1 MKFFDFFNKLKSW
14 QKTLFVIL
22 FIIVLASIL
31 KSGKK
36 SNTQEFATVSR
47 MDLVQIASVT
57 GKVQPTKVIDMAF
70 KTSGIVS
77 KVYVNSGD
85 EVKSGQVLISLENA
99 NLIAQQKQAQAQIE
113 GQMAK
118 LQELKLGSRA
128 EDIAVSQS
136 SLDKAEIDLQNYYK
150 TSYVTLNEAF
160 NTVDNIF
167 RKQTSAIFDYNPYS
181 IDKYDL
187 SYYPCDATTRNSLN
201 IRRRIVDEKI
211 LAWQKDINL
220 MQVNNLT
227 NEEFEKFI
235 NNSVDYMYY
244 FQQFLTDLNKTV
256 IVDCAL
262 DSAQISEINT
272 AKPVI
277 TSAITTFNTSFSTVR
292 TLKQTIDAQNQ
303 TVRNY
308 ENQLILKKA
317 GGTPEQ
323 IAYQESQIKSAQ
335 ANLELIQSQIADT
348 YIVSPIN
355 GIITLVDI
363 DPGEVATAG
372 KNYVS
377 MISSD
382 PFEIEAY
389 INETDIA
396 KVAVGNEANITFD
409 AFGSKK
415 QFHGKIIK
423 IDPAQTVVEGVVSY
437 KTTFQIID
445 FSSEI
450 KSGMTADI
458 DVITAQKQ
466 NVLAIPS
473 RIILRKQ
480 GKTFVRIKRD
490 GKEEEIEV
498 QTGIKGD
505 NGNMEIIEGLSEGQ
519 KVIAN

>member
-1 MKFFDFFNKLKSW
+1 
-14 QKTLFVIL
+14 
-22 FIIVLASIL
+22 
-31 KSGKK
+31 
-36 SNTQEFATVSR
+36 
-47 MDLVQIASVT
+47 
-57 GKVQPTKVIDMAF
+57 F

-77 KVYVNSGD
+77 KVYVKTGD
-85 EVKSGQVLISLENA
+85 QVKTGQILVSLENA
-99 NLIAQQKQAQAQIE
+99 NLIAQKKQAQAQVD

-220 MQVNNLT
+220 MQENNLT

-262 DSAQISEINT
+262 DSAQVSEINA

-303 TVRNY
+303 TVKNY
-308 ENQLILKKA
+308 ENQLALKKA
-317 GGTPEQ
+317 GGTIEQ

-335 ANLELIQSQIADT
+335 ANLELIQSQISDT
-348 YIVSPIN
+348 YVIAPID
-355 GIITLVDI
+355 GIITFVEI
-363 DPGEVATAG
+363 DPGEVAAAG
-372 KNYVS
+372 KNYIS

-396 KVAVGNEANITFD
+396 KVAIGNEANITFD
-409 AFGSKK
+409 AFGLKR

-458 DVITAQKQ
+458 DVVTAQKQ

-480 GKTFVRIKRD
+480 GKAFVRIKRD
-490 GKEEEIEV
+490 GKEEEIEI

-519 KVIAN
+519 KIIAN

>member
-1 MKFFDFFNKLKSW
+1 MKFFDFFNKLKPW
-14 QKTLFVIL
+14 QKTLFVVL

-31 KSGKK
+31 KPGKK
-36 SNTQEFATVSR
+36 GNTQEFATVSR

-70 KTSGIVS
+70 KTSGIIS
-77 KVYVNSGD
+77 KVYVSSGD
-85 EVKSGQVLISLENA
+85 QVKTGQVLISLENA
-99 NLIAQQKQAQAQIE
+99 NLIAQQKQAQAQID

-118 LQELKLGSRA
+118 LQELKLGGRA

-167 RKQTSAIFDYNPYS
+167 RKQINTMFDYSPYA

-187 SYYPCDATTRNSLN
+187 DYFPCDASIRNSLN
-201 IRRRIVDEKI
+201 VKREVVDEKM
-211 LAWQKDINL
+211 LAWQKDIDL
-220 MQVNNLT
+220 MSNNNLT
-227 NEEFEKFI
+227 NEQFEKLI
-235 NNSVDYMYY
+235 SESIDYMYY
-244 FQQFLTDLNKTV
+244 FQQFLTDLNKTM

-262 DSAQISEINT
+262 DLEQSTKISSF
-272 AKPVI
+272 KPTVATVI
-277 TSAITTFNTSFSTVR
+277 TSFNTSFSTVK

-308 ENQLILKKA
+308 ENQLALKKA
-317 GGTPEQ
+317 GGTSEQ
-323 IAYQESQIKSAQ
+323 VAYQESQIKSAQ

-363 DPGEVATAG
+363 DSGEVATAG

-409 AFGSKK
+409 AFGSKR

-423 IDPAQTVVEGVVSY
+423 IDPAQTIVEGVVSY
-437 KTTFQIID
+437 KATFQITD
-445 FSSEI
+445 FSAEI

-458 DVITAQKQ
+458 DIITAERQ
-466 NVLAIPS
+466 NVLAVPS
-473 RIILRKQ
+473 RSIIKKQ
-480 GKTFVRIKRD
+480 GKAFVRIKRD
-490 GKEEEIEV
+490 NKEEEIEI

-505 NGNMEIIEGLSEGQ
+505 NGNTEIIDGLSEGQ
-519 KVIAN
+519 KILVN